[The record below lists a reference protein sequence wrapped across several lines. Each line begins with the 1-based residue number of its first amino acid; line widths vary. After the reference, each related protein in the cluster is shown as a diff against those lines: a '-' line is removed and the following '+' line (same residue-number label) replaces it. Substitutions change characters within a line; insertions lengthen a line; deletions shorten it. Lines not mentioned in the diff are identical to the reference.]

1 MGLGIWILKEIL
13 IIADLDPQTYE
24 LPNHGFGARF
34 TAPDIVSSYGSDLD
48 VQ

>member
-1 MGLGIWILKEIL
+1 MGSGIRILKEIL
-13 IIADLDPQTYE
+13 IVDLGPQTYE

-34 TAPDIVSSYGSDLD
+34 PAPDIVSSYGSDLD